1 MAFQFYE
8 KQETRGFSDSGGKK
22 TASRKFTVWDDTT
35 AIETPSIIRDQMGVT
50 LPAIGD
56 KFPDEKVV
64 YAVSYSIEHIA
75 GSRNTWD
82 FTVNYENTEPSTYLP
97 QEEGYTEITIDYA
110 IEFRD
115 IWRTGTSSSSH
126 SAGIPVTPGGDV
138 GGQKI
143 DKAGEPLSI
152 LVRMSDITI
161 KETVSAASF
170 PARSQGIRAARG
182 RRNLTPFQGAV
193 KGEVLYT
200 GASASRVGL
209 EKFSITHKF
218 RQDEVFHML
227 QSARRNQLGKVET
240 SPDAQQVHRASNVEY
255 IQPFP
260 SFYDFNTLSENF

>member
-22 TASRKFTVWDDTT
+22 TASRMFTVWDDVTP
-35 AIETPSIIRDQMGVT
+35 IETPSIIRDQMGVT

-56 KFPDEKVV
+56 KFPEEKVV
-64 YAVSYSIEHIA
+64 YAVSYSIAHLA
-75 GSRNTWD
+75 GSRNTWE
-82 FTVNYENTEPSTYLP
+82 FTVNYENSEPNQYLP

-115 IWRTGTSSSSH
+115 LWRTGTSAGSH
-126 SAGIPVTPGGDV
+126 VAGIPSGGDI
-138 GGQKI
+138 GGIKI

-170 PARSQGIRAARG
+170 PGRSQGIRAARG

-227 QSARRNQLGKVET
+227 QSALRNQLGKVET
-240 SPDAQQVHRASNVEY
+240 APFTAIHRASTVEY